1 MNRKELEKL
10 LDRDDVRSRIL
21 KDGAFFD
28 TFMGIMIGMYFTTKD
43 RFWDFHELITDRLSF
58 DEKARVLEKLNLKKS
73 YKSAASM
80 PVVRHIQQVRNLI
93 AHEFF
98 IHESHKKLANPA
110 WAYLFDNYPESYMKP
125 VKTARQRLLRLSGTK
140 EFLEVHGQ

>member
-80 PVVRHIQQVRNLI
+80 PVIRHTMG
-93 AHEFF
+93 
-98 IHESHKKLANPA
+98 S
-110 WAYLFDNYPESYMKP
+110 DS
-125 VKTARQRLLRLSGTK
+125 T
-140 EFLEVHGQ
+140 

>member
-43 RFWDFHELITDRLSF
+43 RFWDFHELITDRLSVINAGHSAYSAS
-58 DEKARVLEKLNLKKS
+58 EKS
-73 YKSAASM
+73 YRSR
-80 PVVRHIQQVRNLI
+80 V
-93 AHEFF
+93 F
-98 IHESHKKLANPA
+98 
-110 WAYLFDNYPESYMKP
+110 YP
-125 VKTARQRLLRLSGTK
+125 
-140 EFLEVHGQ
+140 